1 MDIPTIFT
9 QPENFYS
16 LACYTYIL
24 SGVICA
30 IVRWFHMCR
39 PFDQRSDYFYPA
51 RRQVT
56 FFYAA
61 TALQLPYM
69 LCPGDPGS
77 WFFAR
82 SFGILYYPV
91 CFALLYHRFFQMR
104 HLWSKKLSIA
114 YFCSP
119 FLLLGTLFVI
129 VVFHQNDLLLP
140 YKRLWECIMVCV
152 SILLT
157 YRLVK
162 ECRWVAKKVESYH
175 TQNYSNESD
184 FPFTFA
190 KNMLYLPAV
199 WLIVMWTLFLLDNQ
213 MVKAFIDLIMAAWH
227 VLFLCHILHPSRP
240 VSSKRSIDDM
250 KTIENENMERILQE
264 NELLEKV
271 VEATDNLILEEPCT
285 EDEANVTDE
294 AGVTD
299 EKLLCH
305 ILHPSRPVSSKR
317 SIDDMKTIENEN
329 MERILQ
335 ENELLEKVVEATD
348 NLILEEPC
356 TEDEANVTDEAG
368 VTDENNETDE
378 ANKRQLIEHNGENTR
393 QRIEKEKWE
402 SVKNEV
408 LTIVSRRYLEPSL
421 KRIEVIRDVSA
432 MNHTLAGTFI
442 TQVGFYRLVNAF
454 RVRHYERLMES
465 DSTSNLGQEIAA
477 EMCGF
482 KNRWGLSNAR
492 KRLKDFDYE
501 LIERYVR

>member
-39 PFDQRSDYFYPA
+39 PFDQRGDYFYPA

-119 FLLLGTLFVI
+119 FLLLGALFVI

-199 WLIVMWTLFLLDNQ
+199 WLTVMWTLFLLDNQ

-227 VLFLCHILHPSRP
+227 VLLLCRILHPSRP

-285 EDEANVTDE
+285 EDEA
-294 AGVTD
+294 GVT
-299 EKLLCH
+299 
-305 ILHPSRPVSSKR
+305 
-317 SIDDMKTIENEN
+317 
-329 MERILQ
+329 
-335 ENELLEKVVEATD
+335 
-348 NLILEEPC
+348 
-356 TEDEANVTDEAG
+356 DEANVTDEAS

-378 ANKRQLIEHNGENTR
+378 AIERQLIERNGENTR

-408 LTIVSRRYLEPSL
+408 LTIVSRRDLEPSL

-482 KNRWGLSNAR
+482 KNRWGLANAR

-501 LIERYVR
+501 LIERYMR

>member
-119 FLLLGTLFVI
+119 FLLLGALFII

-199 WLIVMWTLFLLDNQ
+199 WLIVMWTLFILDNQ

-227 VLFLCHILHPSRP
+227 VLFLCRILHPSRP
-240 VSSKRSIDDM
+240 VSSKRNIDDM

-271 VEATDNLILEEPCT
+271 VEATDNLILEESCT
-285 EDEANVTDE
+285 EDEA
-294 AGVTD
+294 GVT
-299 EKLLCH
+299 
-305 ILHPSRPVSSKR
+305 
-317 SIDDMKTIENEN
+317 
-329 MERILQ
+329 
-335 ENELLEKVVEATD
+335 
-348 NLILEEPC
+348 
-356 TEDEANVTDEAG
+356 DEANVTDEAG

-378 ANKRQLIEHNGENTR
+378 ANERQLIERNGENTR

-408 LTIVSRRYLEPSL
+408 LTIISHRYLEPSL

-465 DSTSNLGQEIAA
+465 HSTSNLGQEIAA

-482 KNRWGLSNAR
+482 KNRWGLANAR

>member
-30 IVRWFHMCR
+30 VVRWFHMCR

-119 FLLLGTLFVI
+119 FLLLGALFVI

-199 WLIVMWTLFLLDNQ
+199 WLIVMWTLFLLDSQ
-213 MVKAFIDLIMAAWH
+213 MVKAFIDLIIAAWH
-227 VLFLCHILHPSRP
+227 VLFLCRILHPSRP

-250 KTIENENMERILQE
+250 KTIEDENMERILQE

-285 EDEANVTDE
+285 EDEAD
-294 AGVTD
+294 
-299 EKLLCH
+299 
-305 ILHPSRPVSSKR
+305 
-317 SIDDMKTIENEN
+317 
-329 MERILQ
+329 
-335 ENELLEKVVEATD
+335 
-348 NLILEEPC
+348 
-356 TEDEANVTDEAG
+356 VTDEAG

-378 ANKRQLIEHNGENTR
+378 ANERQLIERNGENTR

>member
-30 IVRWFHMCR
+30 VVRWFHMCR

-119 FLLLGTLFVI
+119 FLLLGALFVI

-213 MVKAFIDLIMAAWH
+213 MVKAFIDLIIAAWH
-227 VLFLCHILHPSRP
+227 VLFLCRILHPSRP

-250 KTIENENMERILQE
+250 KTIEDENMERILQE

-285 EDEANVTDE
+285 EDEAD
-294 AGVTD
+294 
-299 EKLLCH
+299 
-305 ILHPSRPVSSKR
+305 
-317 SIDDMKTIENEN
+317 
-329 MERILQ
+329 
-335 ENELLEKVVEATD
+335 
-348 NLILEEPC
+348 
-356 TEDEANVTDEAG
+356 VTDEAG

-378 ANKRQLIEHNGENTR
+378 ANERQLIERNGENTR

-482 KNRWGLSNAR
+482 KNRWGLANAR

-501 LIERYVR
+501 LIERYMSLKSATYRV

>member
-39 PFDQRSDYFYPA
+39 PFDQRGDYFYPA

-119 FLLLGTLFVI
+119 FLLLGALFVI

-140 YKRLWECIMVCV
+140 YKRLCECIMVCV

-199 WLIVMWTLFLLDNQ
+199 WLTVMWTLFLLDNQ

-227 VLFLCHILHPSRP
+227 VLLLCRILHPSRP
-240 VSSKRSIDDM
+240 VSSKRNIDDM

-285 EDEANVTDE
+285 EDEAD
-294 AGVTD
+294 
-299 EKLLCH
+299 
-305 ILHPSRPVSSKR
+305 
-317 SIDDMKTIENEN
+317 
-329 MERILQ
+329 
-335 ENELLEKVVEATD
+335 
-348 NLILEEPC
+348 
-356 TEDEANVTDEAG
+356 VTDEAG

-378 ANKRQLIEHNGENTR
+378 ANERQLIERNGENTR

-465 DSTSNLGQEIAA
+465 DSTYNLGQEMAA

-482 KNRWGLSNAR
+482 KNRWGLTNAR

-501 LIERYVR
+501 LIEKYMR

>member
-39 PFDQRSDYFYPA
+39 PFDQRGDYFYPA

-82 SFGILYYPV
+82 NFGILYYPV

-227 VLFLCHILHPSRP
+227 VLFLCRILHPSRP
-240 VSSKRSIDDM
+240 VSYKRSIDDM

-285 EDEANVTDE
+285 EDEA
-294 AGVTD
+294 GVT
-299 EKLLCH
+299 
-305 ILHPSRPVSSKR
+305 
-317 SIDDMKTIENEN
+317 
-329 MERILQ
+329 
-335 ENELLEKVVEATD
+335 
-348 NLILEEPC
+348 
-356 TEDEANVTDEAG
+356 DEANVTDEAG

-378 ANKRQLIEHNGENTR
+378 ANERQLTERNGENTR

-408 LTIVSRRYLEPSL
+408 LTIVSHRYLEPSL

-482 KNRWGLSNAR
+482 KNRWGLANAR
-492 KRLKDFDYE
+492 KRLKDFDYK

>member
-30 IVRWFHMCR
+30 VVRWFHMCR

-119 FLLLGTLFVI
+119 FLLLGALFVI

-213 MVKAFIDLIMAAWH
+213 MVKAFIDLIIAAWH
-227 VLFLCHILHPSRP
+227 VLFLCRILHPSRP

-250 KTIENENMERILQE
+250 KTIEDENMERILQE

-285 EDEANVTDE
+285 EDEAD
-294 AGVTD
+294 
-299 EKLLCH
+299 
-305 ILHPSRPVSSKR
+305 
-317 SIDDMKTIENEN
+317 
-329 MERILQ
+329 
-335 ENELLEKVVEATD
+335 
-348 NLILEEPC
+348 
-356 TEDEANVTDEAG
+356 VTDEAG

-378 ANKRQLIEHNGENTR
+378 ANERQLIERNGENTR

-454 RVRHYERLMES
+454 RVRHYERLMEL
-465 DSTSNLGQEIAA
+465 DSTYNLGQEMAA

-482 KNRWGLSNAR
+482 KNRWGLTNAR

-501 LIERYVR
+501 LIEKYMR

>member
-24 SGVICA
+24 SGIICA

-119 FLLLGTLFVI
+119 FLLLGALFVI

-213 MVKAFIDLIMAAWH
+213 MVKAFIDLIIAAWH
-227 VLFLCHILHPSRP
+227 VLFLCRILHPSRP

-250 KTIENENMERILQE
+250 KTIEDENMERILQE

-285 EDEANVTDE
+285 EDEAD
-294 AGVTD
+294 
-299 EKLLCH
+299 
-305 ILHPSRPVSSKR
+305 
-317 SIDDMKTIENEN
+317 
-329 MERILQ
+329 
-335 ENELLEKVVEATD
+335 
-348 NLILEEPC
+348 
-356 TEDEANVTDEAG
+356 VTDEAG

-378 ANKRQLIEHNGENTR
+378 ANERQLIERNGENTR

-482 KNRWGLSNAR
+482 KNRWGLANAR

-501 LIERYVR
+501 LIERYMR

>member
-119 FLLLGTLFVI
+119 FLLLGALFVI

-227 VLFLCHILHPSRP
+227 VLLLCRILHPSRP

-285 EDEANVTDE
+285 EDEA
-294 AGVTD
+294 GVT
-299 EKLLCH
+299 
-305 ILHPSRPVSSKR
+305 
-317 SIDDMKTIENEN
+317 
-329 MERILQ
+329 
-335 ENELLEKVVEATD
+335 
-348 NLILEEPC
+348 
-356 TEDEANVTDEAG
+356 DEANVTDEAS

-378 ANKRQLIEHNGENTR
+378 AIERQLIERNGENTR

-408 LTIVSRRYLEPSL
+408 LTIVSHRYLEPSL

-482 KNRWGLSNAR
+482 KNRWGLANAR

-501 LIERYVR
+501 LIEKYVR

>member
-30 IVRWFHMCR
+30 VVRWFHMCR

-119 FLLLGTLFVI
+119 FLLLGALFVI
-129 VVFHQNDLLLP
+129 IVFHQNDLLLP

-227 VLFLCHILHPSRP
+227 VL
-240 VSSKRSIDDM
+240 
-250 KTIENENMERILQE
+250 
-264 NELLEKV
+264 
-271 VEATDNLILEEPCT
+271 
-285 EDEANVTDE
+285 
-294 AGVTD
+294 
-299 EKLLCH
+299 LLCH

-335 ENELLEKVVEATD
+335 ENELLEKVVEAAD

-356 TEDEANVTDEAG
+356 TEDEAGVTDEANVTDENNVTDEAS

-378 ANKRQLIEHNGENTR
+378 AIERQLIERNGENTR

-408 LTIVSRRYLEPSL
+408 LTIVSHRYLEPSL

-482 KNRWGLSNAR
+482 KNRWGLANAR

>member
-119 FLLLGTLFVI
+119 FLLLGALFVI

-175 TQNYSNESD
+175 TQNFSNESD

-227 VLFLCHILHPSRP
+227 VLLLCRILHPSRP
-240 VSSKRSIDDM
+240 VSSKRNIDDM

-271 VEATDNLILEEPCT
+271 VEATDNHILEESCT
-285 EDEANVTDE
+285 EDEDGVTDE
-294 AGVTD
+294 A
-299 EKLLCH
+299 K
-305 ILHPSRPVSSKR
+305 
-317 SIDDMKTIENEN
+317 
-329 MERILQ
+329 
-335 ENELLEKVVEATD
+335 
-348 NLILEEPC
+348 
-356 TEDEANVTDEAG
+356 VTDEAG

-378 ANKRQLIEHNGENTR
+378 ANERQLIERNGENTR

-408 LTIVSRRYLEPSL
+408 LTIVSHRYLEPSL

-501 LIERYVR
+501 MIERYVR

>member
-30 IVRWFHMCR
+30 VVRWFHMCR
-39 PFDQRSDYFYPA
+39 PFDQRGDYFYPA

-119 FLLLGTLFVI
+119 FLLLGALFVI

-213 MVKAFIDLIMAAWH
+213 MVKAFIDLIIAAWH
-227 VLFLCHILHPSRP
+227 VLLLCRILHPSRP
-240 VSSKRSIDDM
+240 VSSKRNIDDM

-271 VEATDNLILEEPCT
+271 VEATDNHILEESCT
-285 EDEANVTDE
+285 EDEDGVTDE
-294 AGVTD
+294 AD
-299 EKLLCH
+299 
-305 ILHPSRPVSSKR
+305 
-317 SIDDMKTIENEN
+317 
-329 MERILQ
+329 
-335 ENELLEKVVEATD
+335 
-348 NLILEEPC
+348 
-356 TEDEANVTDEAG
+356 VTDEAG

-378 ANKRQLIEHNGENTR
+378 ANERQLIERNGENTR

-465 DSTSNLGQEIAA
+465 DSTYNLGQEMAA

-482 KNRWGLSNAR
+482 KNRWGLTNAR

-501 LIERYVR
+501 LIEKYMR

>member
-39 PFDQRSDYFYPA
+39 PFDQRGDYFYPA

-119 FLLLGTLFVI
+119 FLLLGALFVI

-227 VLFLCHILHPSRP
+227 VL
-240 VSSKRSIDDM
+240 
-250 KTIENENMERILQE
+250 
-264 NELLEKV
+264 
-271 VEATDNLILEEPCT
+271 
-285 EDEANVTDE
+285 
-294 AGVTD
+294 
-299 EKLLCH
+299 LLCH

-348 NLILEEPC
+348 NLISEEPC
-356 TEDEANVTDEAG
+356 TEDEAGVTDEANVTDEAG

-378 ANKRQLIEHNGENTR
+378 ANERQLIERNGENTR

-465 DSTSNLGQEIAA
+465 DSTYNLGQEMAA

-482 KNRWGLSNAR
+482 KNRWGLTNAR

-501 LIERYVR
+501 LIEKYMR

>member
-30 IVRWFHMCR
+30 VVRWFHMCR

-119 FLLLGTLFVI
+119 FLLLGALFVI

-213 MVKAFIDLIMAAWH
+213 MVKAFIDLIIAAWH
-227 VLFLCHILHPSRP
+227 VLFLCRILHPSRP

-250 KTIENENMERILQE
+250 KTIEDENMERILQE

-285 EDEANVTDE
+285 EDEAD
-294 AGVTD
+294 
-299 EKLLCH
+299 
-305 ILHPSRPVSSKR
+305 
-317 SIDDMKTIENEN
+317 
-329 MERILQ
+329 
-335 ENELLEKVVEATD
+335 
-348 NLILEEPC
+348 
-356 TEDEANVTDEAG
+356 VTDEAG

-378 ANKRQLIEHNGENTR
+378 ANERQLIERNGENTC

-408 LTIVSRRYLEPSL
+408 LTIVSRRYLEPSM

-482 KNRWGLSNAR
+482 KNRWGLANAR

-501 LIERYVR
+501 LIERYMR

>member
-119 FLLLGTLFVI
+119 FLLLGALFVI

-140 YKRLWECIMVCV
+140 HKRLWECIMVCV

-227 VLFLCHILHPSRP
+227 VLLLCSILHPSRP
-240 VSSKRSIDDM
+240 VSSKRNIDDM

-285 EDEANVTDE
+285 EDED
-294 AGVTD
+294 GV
-299 EKLLCH
+299 K
-305 ILHPSRPVSSKR
+305 
-317 SIDDMKTIENEN
+317 
-329 MERILQ
+329 
-335 ENELLEKVVEATD
+335 
-348 NLILEEPC
+348 
-356 TEDEANVTDEAG
+356 DEANVTDEAG

-378 ANKRQLIEHNGENTR
+378 ANERQLIERNGENTR

-421 KRIEVIRDVSA
+421 KRIEVIRDVST

-482 KNRWGLSNAR
+482 KNRWGLANAR

-501 LIERYVR
+501 LIERYMR

>member
-30 IVRWFHMCR
+30 VVRWFHMCR
-39 PFDQRSDYFYPA
+39 PFDQRGDYFYPA

-119 FLLLGTLFVI
+119 FLLLGALFII

-199 WLIVMWTLFLLDNQ
+199 WLTVMWTLFLLDNQ
-213 MVKAFIDLIMAAWH
+213 MVKAFIDLIIAAWH
-227 VLFLCHILHPSRP
+227 VLFLCRILHPSRP

-250 KTIENENMERILQE
+250 KTIEDENMERILQE

-285 EDEANVTDE
+285 EDEAD
-294 AGVTD
+294 
-299 EKLLCH
+299 
-305 ILHPSRPVSSKR
+305 
-317 SIDDMKTIENEN
+317 
-329 MERILQ
+329 
-335 ENELLEKVVEATD
+335 
-348 NLILEEPC
+348 
-356 TEDEANVTDEAG
+356 VTDEAG

-378 ANKRQLIEHNGENTR
+378 ANERQLIERNGENTR

-465 DSTSNLGQEIAA
+465 DSTYNLGQEMAA
-477 EMCGF
+477 EICGF
-482 KNRWGLSNAR
+482 KNRWGLTNAR

-501 LIERYVR
+501 LIERYMR

>member
-119 FLLLGTLFVI
+119 FLLLGALFVI

-175 TQNYSNESD
+175 TQNFSNESD

-227 VLFLCHILHPSRP
+227 VL
-240 VSSKRSIDDM
+240 
-250 KTIENENMERILQE
+250 
-264 NELLEKV
+264 
-271 VEATDNLILEEPCT
+271 
-285 EDEANVTDE
+285 
-294 AGVTD
+294 
-299 EKLLCH
+299 LLCH

-335 ENELLEKVVEATD
+335 ENELLEKVVETTD

-356 TEDEANVTDEAG
+356 TEDEASVTDEANVTDEAS

-378 ANKRQLIEHNGENTR
+378 ANERQLIERNGENPR

-408 LTIVSRRYLEPSL
+408 LTIVSHRYLEPSL

-442 TQVGFYRLVNAF
+442 TQVG
-454 RVRHYERLMES
+454 RV
-465 DSTSNLGQEIAA
+465 
-477 EMCGF
+477 F
-482 KNRWGLSNAR
+482 K
-492 KRLKDFDYE
+492 
-501 LIERYVR
+501 I

>member
-30 IVRWFHMCR
+30 VVRWFHMCR

-104 HLWSKKLSIA
+104 HLWSKNLSIA

-119 FLLLGTLFVI
+119 FLLLGALFVI

-213 MVKAFIDLIMAAWH
+213 MVKAFIDLIIAAWH
-227 VLFLCHILHPSRP
+227 VLFLCRILHPSRP
-240 VSSKRSIDDM
+240 VSSKRNIDDM

-285 EDEANVTDE
+285 EDED
-294 AGVTD
+294 GV
-299 EKLLCH
+299 K
-305 ILHPSRPVSSKR
+305 
-317 SIDDMKTIENEN
+317 
-329 MERILQ
+329 
-335 ENELLEKVVEATD
+335 
-348 NLILEEPC
+348 
-356 TEDEANVTDEAG
+356 DEANVTDEAG

-378 ANKRQLIEHNGENTR
+378 ANERQLIERNGENTR
-393 QRIEKEKWE
+393 QQIEKEKWE

-465 DSTSNLGQEIAA
+465 DSTYNLGQEMAA

-482 KNRWGLSNAR
+482 KNRWGLTNAR

-501 LIERYVR
+501 LIEKYMR

>member
-119 FLLLGTLFVI
+119 FLLLGALFVI

-140 YKRLWECIMVCV
+140 HKRLWECIMVCV

-199 WLIVMWTLFLLDNQ
+199 WLTVMWTLFLLDNQ
-213 MVKAFIDLIMAAWH
+213 MVKAFIDLIIAAWH
-227 VLFLCHILHPSRP
+227 VLFLCRILHPSRP

-250 KTIENENMERILQE
+250 KTIEDENMERILQE

-285 EDEANVTDE
+285 EDEAD
-294 AGVTD
+294 
-299 EKLLCH
+299 
-305 ILHPSRPVSSKR
+305 
-317 SIDDMKTIENEN
+317 
-329 MERILQ
+329 
-335 ENELLEKVVEATD
+335 
-348 NLILEEPC
+348 
-356 TEDEANVTDEAG
+356 VTDEAG

-378 ANKRQLIEHNGENTR
+378 ANERQLIERNGENTR

-482 KNRWGLSNAR
+482 KNRWGLTNAR

-501 LIERYVR
+501 LIERYMR

>member
-1 MDIPTIFT
+1 MEIPTIFT

-30 IVRWFHMCR
+30 VVRWFHMCR

-119 FLLLGTLFVI
+119 FLLLGALFVI

-213 MVKAFIDLIMAAWH
+213 MVKAFIDLIIAAWH
-227 VLFLCHILHPSRP
+227 VLFLCRILHPSRP

-250 KTIENENMERILQE
+250 KTIEDENMERILQE

-285 EDEANVTDE
+285 EDEAD
-294 AGVTD
+294 
-299 EKLLCH
+299 
-305 ILHPSRPVSSKR
+305 
-317 SIDDMKTIENEN
+317 
-329 MERILQ
+329 
-335 ENELLEKVVEATD
+335 
-348 NLILEEPC
+348 
-356 TEDEANVTDEAG
+356 VTDEAG

-378 ANKRQLIEHNGENTR
+378 ANERQLIERNGENTR

-482 KNRWGLSNAR
+482 KNRWGLANAR

-501 LIERYVR
+501 LIERYMR

>member
-39 PFDQRSDYFYPA
+39 PFDQRGDYFYPA

-119 FLLLGTLFVI
+119 FLLLGALFVI

-213 MVKAFIDLIMAAWH
+213 MVKAFIDLIIAAWH
-227 VLFLCHILHPSRP
+227 VLFLCRILHPSRP

-250 KTIENENMERILQE
+250 KTIEDENMERILQE

-285 EDEANVTDE
+285 EDEAD
-294 AGVTD
+294 
-299 EKLLCH
+299 
-305 ILHPSRPVSSKR
+305 
-317 SIDDMKTIENEN
+317 
-329 MERILQ
+329 
-335 ENELLEKVVEATD
+335 
-348 NLILEEPC
+348 
-356 TEDEANVTDEAG
+356 VTDEAG

-378 ANKRQLIEHNGENTR
+378 ANERQLIERNGENTR

-465 DSTSNLGQEIAA
+465 DSTYNLGQEMAA

-482 KNRWGLSNAR
+482 KNRWGLTNAR

-501 LIERYVR
+501 LIEKYVR

>member
-30 IVRWFHMCR
+30 VVRWFHMCR

-77 WFFAR
+77 RFFAR

-119 FLLLGTLFVI
+119 FLLLGALFVI

-213 MVKAFIDLIMAAWH
+213 MVKAFIDLIIAAWH
-227 VLFLCHILHPSRP
+227 VLFLCRILHPSRP

-250 KTIENENMERILQE
+250 KTIEDENMERILQE

-285 EDEANVTDE
+285 EDEAD
-294 AGVTD
+294 
-299 EKLLCH
+299 
-305 ILHPSRPVSSKR
+305 
-317 SIDDMKTIENEN
+317 
-329 MERILQ
+329 
-335 ENELLEKVVEATD
+335 
-348 NLILEEPC
+348 
-356 TEDEANVTDEAG
+356 VTDEAG

-378 ANKRQLIEHNGENTR
+378 ANERQLIERNGENTR

-482 KNRWGLSNAR
+482 KNRWGLANAR

-501 LIERYVR
+501 LIERYMR

>member
-9 QPENFYS
+9 RPENFYS

-30 IVRWFHMCR
+30 FVRWFHMCR

-114 YFCSP
+114 YFCTP
-119 FLLLGTLFVI
+119 FLLLGALFVI
-129 VVFHQNDLLLP
+129 VVFHQNVLLLP
-140 YKRLWECIMVCV
+140 YKLTWECVIGCV

-162 ECRWVAKKVESYH
+162 ECRWVAEKVESYH
-175 TQNYSNESD
+175 TQNFSNESD

-213 MVKAFIDLIMAAWH
+213 MVKAFIDLVMAAWH
-227 VLFLCHILHPSRP
+227 VLLLCRILHPSRP

-271 VEATDNLILEEPCT
+271 VEATDNLILP
-285 EDEANVTDE
+285 
-294 AGVTD
+294 
-299 EKLLCH
+299 
-305 ILHPSRPVSSKR
+305 
-317 SIDDMKTIENEN
+317 
-329 MERILQ
+329 
-335 ENELLEKVVEATD
+335 
-348 NLILEEPC
+348 
-356 TEDEANVTDEAG
+356 
-368 VTDENNETDE
+368 
-378 ANKRQLIEHNGENTR
+378 
-393 QRIEKEKWE
+393 
-402 SVKNEV
+402 
-408 LTIVSRRYLEPSL
+408 
-421 KRIEVIRDVSA
+421 
-432 MNHTLAGTFI
+432 
-442 TQVGFYRLVNAF
+442 
-454 RVRHYERLMES
+454 
-465 DSTSNLGQEIAA
+465 
-477 EMCGF
+477 
-482 KNRWGLSNAR
+482 
-492 KRLKDFDYE
+492 
-501 LIERYVR
+501 

>member
-30 IVRWFHMCR
+30 VVRWFHMCR
-39 PFDQRSDYFYPA
+39 PFDQRGDYFYPA

-119 FLLLGTLFVI
+119 FLLLGALFVI

-227 VLFLCHILHPSRP
+227 VL
-240 VSSKRSIDDM
+240 
-250 KTIENENMERILQE
+250 
-264 NELLEKV
+264 
-271 VEATDNLILEEPCT
+271 
-285 EDEANVTDE
+285 
-294 AGVTD
+294 
-299 EKLLCH
+299 LLCH

-348 NLILEEPC
+348 NLISEEPC
-356 TEDEANVTDEAG
+356 TEDEAGVTDEANVTDEAD
-368 VTDENNETDE
+368 VTDETDE
-378 ANKRQLIEHNGENTR
+378 ANERQLIERNGENTR

-408 LTIVSRRYLEPSL
+408 LTIVSHRYLEPSL

-465 DSTSNLGQEIAA
+465 DSTYNLGQEMAA

-482 KNRWGLSNAR
+482 KNRWGLTNAR

-501 LIERYVR
+501 LIEKYMR

>member
-119 FLLLGTLFVI
+119 FLLLGALFVI

-140 YKRLWECIMVCV
+140 HKRLWECIMVCV

-199 WLIVMWTLFLLDNQ
+199 WLTVMWTLFLLDNQ

-227 VLFLCHILHPSRP
+227 VLFLCRILYPSRP
-240 VSSKRSIDDM
+240 VSSKRNIDDM

-285 EDEANVTDE
+285 EDED
-294 AGVTD
+294 GV
-299 EKLLCH
+299 K
-305 ILHPSRPVSSKR
+305 
-317 SIDDMKTIENEN
+317 
-329 MERILQ
+329 
-335 ENELLEKVVEATD
+335 
-348 NLILEEPC
+348 
-356 TEDEANVTDEAG
+356 DEANVTDEAG

-378 ANKRQLIEHNGENTR
+378 ANERQLIERNGENTR

-465 DSTSNLGQEIAA
+465 DSTYNLGQEMAA

-482 KNRWGLSNAR
+482 KNRWGLTNAR

-501 LIERYVR
+501 LIEKYMR

>member
-30 IVRWFHMCR
+30 VVRWFHMCR

-119 FLLLGTLFVI
+119 FLLLGALFVI

-213 MVKAFIDLIMAAWH
+213 MVKAFIDLIIAAWH
-227 VLFLCHILHPSRP
+227 VLFLCRILHPSRP

-250 KTIENENMERILQE
+250 KTIEDENMERILQE

-285 EDEANVTDE
+285 EDEAD
-294 AGVTD
+294 
-299 EKLLCH
+299 
-305 ILHPSRPVSSKR
+305 
-317 SIDDMKTIENEN
+317 
-329 MERILQ
+329 
-335 ENELLEKVVEATD
+335 
-348 NLILEEPC
+348 
-356 TEDEANVTDEAG
+356 VTDEAG

-378 ANKRQLIEHNGENTR
+378 ANERQLIERNGENTR

-465 DSTSNLGQEIAA
+465 DSTYNLGQEMAA

-482 KNRWGLSNAR
+482 KNRWGLANAR

-501 LIERYVR
+501 LIERYMR

>member
-30 IVRWFHMCR
+30 VVRWFHMCR

-119 FLLLGTLFVI
+119 FLLLGALFVI

-227 VLFLCHILHPSRP
+227 VLLLCRILHPSRP

-271 VEATDNLILEEPCT
+271 VETTDNLILEEPCT
-285 EDEANVTDE
+285 EDEAGVTDE
-294 AGVTD
+294 ASVT
-299 EKLLCH
+299 
-305 ILHPSRPVSSKR
+305 
-317 SIDDMKTIENEN
+317 
-329 MERILQ
+329 
-335 ENELLEKVVEATD
+335 
-348 NLILEEPC
+348 
-356 TEDEANVTDEAG
+356 DEANVTDEAG

-378 ANKRQLIEHNGENTR
+378 ANERQLIERNGENTR

-408 LTIVSRRYLEPSL
+408 LTIVSHRYLEPSL

-482 KNRWGLSNAR
+482 KNRWGLANAR

>member
-39 PFDQRSDYFYPA
+39 PFDQRSDNFYPA

-119 FLLLGTLFVI
+119 FLLLGALFVI

-227 VLFLCHILHPSRP
+227 VLLLCRILHPSRP

-285 EDEANVTDE
+285 EDEA
-294 AGVTD
+294 GVT
-299 EKLLCH
+299 
-305 ILHPSRPVSSKR
+305 
-317 SIDDMKTIENEN
+317 
-329 MERILQ
+329 
-335 ENELLEKVVEATD
+335 
-348 NLILEEPC
+348 
-356 TEDEANVTDEAG
+356 DEANVTDEAS

-378 ANKRQLIEHNGENTR
+378 AIERQLIERNGENTR

-408 LTIVSRRYLEPSL
+408 LTIVSHRYLEPSL

-482 KNRWGLSNAR
+482 KNRWGLANAR

>member
-30 IVRWFHMCR
+30 VVRWFHMCR
-39 PFDQRSDYFYPA
+39 PFDQRGDYFYPA

-119 FLLLGTLFVI
+119 FLLLGALFVI

-227 VLFLCHILHPSRP
+227 VL
-240 VSSKRSIDDM
+240 
-250 KTIENENMERILQE
+250 
-264 NELLEKV
+264 
-271 VEATDNLILEEPCT
+271 
-285 EDEANVTDE
+285 
-294 AGVTD
+294 
-299 EKLLCH
+299 LLCH

-348 NLILEEPC
+348 NLISEEPC
-356 TEDEANVTDEAG
+356 TEDEAGVTDEANVTDEAD
-368 VTDENNETDE
+368 VTDETDE
-378 ANKRQLIEHNGENTR
+378 ANERQLIERNGENTR

-408 LTIVSRRYLEPSL
+408 LTIVSHRYLEPSL

-432 MNHTLAGTFI
+432 MNHTLTGTFI

-482 KNRWGLSNAR
+482 KNRWGLANAR

>member
-39 PFDQRSDYFYPA
+39 PFDQRGDYFYPA

-104 HLWSKKLSIA
+104 HLWSKNLSIA

-119 FLLLGTLFVI
+119 FLLLGALFVI

-213 MVKAFIDLIMAAWH
+213 MVKAFIDLIIAAWH
-227 VLFLCHILHPSRP
+227 VLFLCRILHPSRP

-250 KTIENENMERILQE
+250 KTIEDENMERILQE

-285 EDEANVTDE
+285 EDED
-294 AGVTD
+294 GV
-299 EKLLCH
+299 K
-305 ILHPSRPVSSKR
+305 
-317 SIDDMKTIENEN
+317 
-329 MERILQ
+329 
-335 ENELLEKVVEATD
+335 
-348 NLILEEPC
+348 
-356 TEDEANVTDEAG
+356 DEANVTDEAG

-378 ANKRQLIEHNGENTR
+378 ANERQLIERNGENTR

-465 DSTSNLGQEIAA
+465 DSTYNLGQEMAA

-482 KNRWGLSNAR
+482 KNRWGLANAS

-501 LIERYVR
+501 LIDKYMR